1 MFGRH
6 GPLHCLLK
14 LTATLRCRDRLDVW
28 FTMSAKGETEAPGFQ
43 HRRTL
48 ISSLTSPVVL
58 AKAMRSR
65 LGDQAKKIISCG
77 SCFSPTTRKDGK
89 QVGKRSMGA
98 ALQRR
103 SREGRRS
110 TRPQSFGAKPW
121 QQRYLPESQTRP
133 TPSQRPSPPSH
144 SALRVQR
151 KLPAPTP
158 GRPRE
163 RKWVAQRRRAGGAG
177 RTQGRGLG
185 RGLI

>member
-1 MFGRH
+1 MQNFEGMCSSGHTGNGIDIILGRH
-6 GPLHCLLK
+6 GPLHFLFKLK
-14 LTATLRCRDRLDVW
+14 AALRCRGRIDRG
-28 FTMSAKGETEAPGFQ
+28 FAMSAKGETEARGSQ

-48 ISSLTSPVVL
+48 TSSLTSPVVL

-110 TRPQSFGAKPW
+110 TGPQSFGAKPW

-133 TPSQRPSPPSH
+133 TPSQRPSPPSR
-144 SALRVQR
+144 SALRAQR

-163 RKWVAQRRRAGGAG
+163 RK
-177 RTQGRGLG
+177 
-185 RGLI
+185 